1 MTTAYIGLGSNL
13 GQRQEYIS
21 KALKSLAET
30 NKIEVTQVSDIIET
44 APLGKANQPKY
55 LNAVAEIKTALN
67 AEKLHKILDKIE
79 IALGRVQKQKWAS
92 RIIDLDLLLFGRD
105 VVNTPNLTVP
115 HPQMHLR
122 SFVVNGL
129 CQINSNLQHPVL
141 NVPIS
146 ELAARLG
153 GSDFVLNH
161 NQPQLVSI
169 AGIIGV
175 GKTTL
180 TKKLSSTLCCKP
192 MLEPYDKNPYLP
204 QVYAGRKELALDSQ
218 LFFLNSRAKQLNDQT
233 LEAGKIAISDYIFN
247 KELIYA
253 RQLLNPK
260 QLQLYEKAYPA
271 VSTKIVPPVLVIY
284 LKDSVQKC
292 LERIRKRNRPYEQK
306 IEPQFLE
313 NLSCGYEHLFG
324 SWKLSPVIRIS
335 MSKLNCQRDSNIDH
349 LANQI
354 KFYVAENSNKE

>member
-1 MTTAYIGLGSNL
+1 
-13 GQRQEYIS
+13 
-21 KALKSLAET
+21 
-30 NKIEVTQVSDIIET
+30 
-44 APLGKANQPKY
+44 
-55 LNAVAEIKTALN
+55 
-67 AEKLHKILDKIE
+67 
-79 IALGRVQKQKWAS
+79 
-92 RIIDLDLLLFGRD
+92 
-105 VVNTPNLTVP
+105 
-115 HPQMHLR
+115 MHLR
-122 SFVVNGL
+122 SFVLNGL
-129 CQINSNLQHPVL
+129 CQLNSNLQHPVL
-141 NVPIS
+141 NVPVS

-180 TKKLSSTLCCKP
+180 TKKLSSTLRCKP
-192 MLEPYDKNPYLP
+192 LLEPYDKNPYLP

-218 LFFLNSRAKQLNDQT
+218 LFFLNSRAKQLNDRT

-271 VSTKIVPPVLVIY
+271 VSTKIIPPVLVIY
-284 LKDSVQKC
+284 LNDSVQKC
-292 LERIRKRNRPYEQK
+292 LERIHKRNRPYEQK

-313 NLSCGYEHLFG
+313 ALASDYERLFAG
-324 SWKLSPVIRIS
+324 WRTCPVICLS
-335 MSKLNCQRDSNIDH
+335 MPQFDYFNESNLQH

-354 KFYVAENSNKE
+354 KYYVANTAWPSV